1 MKLNYVTGKR
11 ILVLCVL
18 LMIAIAAWMPRF
30 DAPAMEQV
38 DAGMKR
44 ALITFASARALN
56 AAISLA
62 QGTEVTLGVGAG
74 VTLSVGEILDPV
86 NDLVESFSNFMLM
99 ATVAFGVQKILL
111 VMGQYE
117 YVKVLLVMVL
127 LGWGAVYFSGKSPPR
142 WLQNLLIV
150 MLMVRF
156 AIPVVTV
163 GSDLVFERFLAE
175 SYHADQHAMDNAAVS
190 IKQFSPEKSEVIDG
204 KNGWVDQ
211 LKSSVT
217 SLDPRPHL
225 KALNERADAAVSHTV
240 NLMVIFL
247 LQTLLV
253 PLGLLWIMYAV
264 FRSFISRPALP

>member
-127 LGWGAVYFSGKSPPR
+127 LGWGAIYFSGKSPPR

-190 IKQFSPEKSEVIDG
+190 IKQYSPEKSEVIDG

-225 KALNERADAAVSHTV
+225 KALKERADAAVSHTV

-253 PLGLLWIMYAV
+253 PLGLLWIMYV
-264 FRSFISRPALP
+264 VLRSFISRPGLP